1 MSVGGVLVQISGVFI
16 LISECFISNSQVR
29 ERRSREEGLRK
40 ERSAVG
46 AAASSAAATRAPVAP
61 ATGNVKRSPYEVGR
75 RPLRIPN
82 ANTQHSLVR
91 LEVIS
96 SDLLRSQYTVPKT
109 SP

>member
-1 MSVGGVLVQISGVFI
+1 MSVGGVLAQISGVFI

-61 ATGNVKRSPYEVGR
+61 ATGNVNEV
-75 RPLRIPN
+75 
-82 ANTQHSLVR
+82 
-91 LEVIS
+91 
-96 SDLLRSQYTVPKT
+96 LRSRAAPAPNSRHQHPTLP
-109 SP
+109 SPF